1 LWEVW
6 SMKLTREEA
15 NKLQRVFEEHAFDGE
30 DQMLW
35 FRLKNYAE
43 TGKEYPEASL
53 RPRRVEV
60 AE

>member
-1 LWEVW
+1 
-6 SMKLTREEA
+6 MKLTREEA